1 MINLGELTSL
11 TTCPRCG
18 FSIPI
23 SANEEYTKC
32 KNCEKKINLKIND
45 MFEGEK
51 EIMNI
56 ELTKTRG
63 FEVVKDEKRK
73 TEGEITLPTRGTKDS
88 AGYDFY
94 STETFTIK
102 PQESKLIW
110 SDVKAYM
117 QIGEVLEI
125 YVRSSIGIN
134 KHLMLSNLTG
144 IIDADYYS
152 NPKNDGNI
160 GICLFNYGNE
170 EITIEEGERIAQG
183 IFKQFLVSDNG
194 NTDEERIGG
203 TGSTNK

>member
-1 MINLGELTSL
+1 MMKERFIMIN
-11 TTCPRCG
+11 
-18 FSIPI
+18 
-23 SANEEYTKC
+23 
-32 KNCEKKINLKIND
+32 
-45 MFEGEK
+45 M
-51 EIMNI
+51 

-63 FEVVKDEKRK
+63 FEVVKGDKRK
-73 TEGEITLPTRGTKDS
+73 TNGVIILPTRGTKDS

-102 PQESKLIW
+102 PQETKLIW

-160 GICLFNYGNE
+160 GICLFNYGD
-170 EITIEEGERIAQG
+170 EIVTIEKDERIAQG

-194 NTDEERIGG
+194 NTDEERTGG
-203 TGSTNK
+203 TGSTGK

>member
-1 MINLGELTSL
+1 MKYMEL
-11 TTCPRCG
+11 
-18 FSIPI
+18 I
-23 SANEEYTKC
+23 
-32 KNCEKKINLKIND
+32 
-45 MFEGEK
+45 
-51 EIMNI
+51 
-56 ELTKTRG
+56 KTRG
-63 FEVVKDEKRK
+63 FEVVVKEKRK
-73 TEGEITLPTRGTKDS
+73 TVGEITLPTRGTKDS

-160 GICLFNYGNE
+160 GICLFNYGSE
-170 EITIEEGERIAQG
+170 EVTIEKGERIAQG

-194 NTDEERIGG
+194 NTDIERVGG